1 LLLEQVQTN
10 RMSSSSSEATI
21 LDLNLKARW
30 DALLDHKIKTSE
42 DGTCVVSI
50 ASMQYLLDELHT
62 LSDRLR
68 NIKQPSKK
76 MLFDLVYGSD
86 KKPASSDVVKIANE
100 VPKISNTLSDLLITL
115 QMSLPMVGYEEQDH
129 LNTRIPPY
137 KVILSDRSLWD
148 LPIASSVPKDP
159 AWNPC
164 CAVEEPAKMESEL
177 PPVQELAKAPAPTQ
191 TYDEEDLYA

>member
-1 LLLEQVQTN
+1 
-10 RMSSSSSEATI
+10 MSSSDTM
-21 LDLNLKARW
+21 LDPKLKARW
-30 DALLDHKIKTSE
+30 DALLDHKIKVSE

-68 NIKQPSKK
+68 SIKEPSKK

-86 KKPASSDVVKIANE
+86 NKPASSDMTTIAKE

-115 QMSLPMVGYEEQDH
+115 QMSLPMVGYEDQDH
-129 LNTRIPPY
+129 LKTRIPPY

-148 LPIASSVPKDP
+148 LPDASSVLKDP
-159 AWNPC
+159 TWNPC
-164 CAVEEPAKMESEL
+164 CAVEEPAKMKSEL
-177 PPVQELAKAPAPTQ
+177 ALAPTQ
-191 TYDEEDLYA
+191 TNDEEDLYA

>member
-1 LLLEQVQTN
+1 
-10 RMSSSSSEATI
+10 MSSSSSDPAKLTSSLAAA
-21 LDLNLKARW
+21 LDPKIKARW
-30 DALLDHKIKTSE
+30 EALLDHKIKTSE

-50 ASMQYLLDELHT
+50 AAMQYLLDELHT
-62 LSDRLR
+62 LSDKLR
-68 NIKQPSKK
+68 KIKEPSKK
-76 MLFDLVYGSD
+76 MLFELVYGSD

-129 LNTRIPPY
+129 LKTRIPPY
-137 KVILSDRSLWD
+137 KVILSDSSLWD
-148 LPIASSVPKDP
+148 LPSASSVPKDP

-164 CAVEEPAKMESEL
+164 CAVKEPAKIESEL
-177 PPVQELAKAPAPTQ
+177 APVQELAKVPAPTQ

>member
-1 LLLEQVQTN
+1 
-10 RMSSSSSEATI
+10 MSSSSSEANI
-21 LDLNLKARW
+21 LDLKLKARW
-30 DALLDHKIKTSE
+30 EALLDHKIKPSE

-68 NIKQPSKK
+68 TIKEPSKK

-129 LNTRIPPY
+129 LKTRIPPY

-164 CAVEEPAKMESEL
+164 CAVEEPAKMEFEL
-177 PPVQELAKAPAPTQ
+177 APVQELAKAPAPTQ

>member
-1 LLLEQVQTN
+1 
-10 RMSSSSSEATI
+10 MSSSSDPAKLTSSLAF
-21 LDLNLKARW
+21 DPKLKARW
-30 DALLDHKIKTSE
+30 EALLDHKIKVSE

-50 ASMQYLLDELHT
+50 AAMQYLLDELYT

-68 NIKQPSKK
+68 KIKEPSKK
-76 MLFDLVYGSD
+76 MLFELVYGSD
-86 KKPASSDVVKIANE
+86 KKPASTDVATIAKE

-115 QMSLPMVGYEEQDH
+115 QMSLTMVGYEEQDH
-129 LNTRIPPY
+129 LKTRIPPY

-164 CAVEEPAKMESEL
+164 CAVEETVKIESEL
-177 PPVQELAKAPAPTQ
+177 APVQKVKVPAPTQ
-191 TYDEEDLYA
+191 IYDEEDLYA